1 MAYSL
6 WRVNVLDF
14 SIADEF
20 FDGLEGE
27 IMICLIYT
35 SDAADERSSEDLG
48 GRRII
53 KIN

>member
-14 SIADEF
+14 SIADEL

-27 IMICLIYT
+27 IWIDSAGTVAKQQGHVM
-35 SDAADERSSEDLG
+35 DLACFA
-48 GRRII
+48 
-53 KIN
+53 